1 MTIYK
6 FAAGL
11 SHILHPAELIV
22 VIQLILSKLWIKKY
36 DDKKVTDHLQI
47 LVVVV
52 RAYESSYS
60 LSSSLI
66 SFQNQSDKVINNEA
80 IFVINRAKSYS
91 PINKIKLIKN
101 KIDIFQ

>member
-22 VIQLILSKLWIKKY
+22 VMQLILFKLWIKKY

-52 RAYESSYS
+52 RAYESLYS

-66 SFQNQSDKVINNEA
+66 SFQNQSDKVINNKA
-80 IFVINRAKSYS
+80 IFVIKRAKSYS